1 VSDADRRER
10 TRHESSTRCNAARA
24 VSLLFRS
31 ARVPARQKS
40 TAMPPRSVA
49 SFHEN
54 SRLHF
59 IGSWRAR
66 YEAFLDAKGVDDD
79 DFSSP
84 PRVVMHVDMD
94 CFFAACATRD
104 RPDLANIP
112 VAVSWGTSTSRRGEI
127 SSCNYEARRFGVAA
141 GQDVFAA
148 TTKCP
153 DLLVVPYDFETIER
167 VGLEV
172 YEILFAESKGRCVGV
187 SVDEAFLDADAVVGG
202 AERNGKDADKDAYER
217 AAETLRAKVYA
228 KTRCAC
234 SIGIGSNALLAR
246 MATRRAKPDGVF
258 RVRDEETKDFLATTA
273 ARDIPGFGRRAAEK
287 LATLGI
293 VTCEDARRARREDL
307 VETLGAKSA
316 ERLVRAARGVD
327 ETPWRVRPRR
337 KTVGAQMS
345 WGVRCA
351 DDDVAIDFVRQLAR
365 EVSQRMQKLKIVAS
379 KTTLKLWRAIA
390 DAPPS
395 AKHPQGHGAC
405 DVLTRTRPMKS
416 ATNDADEIADAA
428 IATMRELRA
437 AATMIRG
444 LGVSCSKL
452 DDAPS
457 AATARRQPTLSQ
469 MFRTGDREK
478 NATEAKT
485 NDAEEEDIAETESE
499 RDDDDEDEDV
509 ARTQSQLLQNDCDV
523 ALFNDSQAEMDSD
536 RTKALRAAYA
546 AAARRYAWQRHE
558 LARLRPGKRRR
569 ETISQDEYAARA
581 VAASADVVIAH
592 ARRAFVR
599 DGESGLRAF
608 TNEARALCRS
618 QELLP
623 ERFGG
628 QGASFAAAW
637 LHRVDAVE
645 AVVFSA

>member
-1 VSDADRRER
+1 
-10 TRHESSTRCNAARA
+10 
-24 VSLLFRS
+24 
-31 ARVPARQKS
+31 
-40 TAMPPRSVA
+40 MPPRDVA

-79 DFSSP
+79 DVSSP

-104 RPDLANIP
+104 RPDLANVP
-112 VAVSWGTSTSRRGEI
+112 VAVSWGTRGEI
-127 SSCNYEARRFGVAA
+127 SSCNYEARRLGVAA
-141 GQDVFAA
+141 GQGVFTA

-153 DLLVVPYDFETIER
+153 DLVVVPYDFETIER

-172 YEILFAESKGRCVGV
+172 YEILFEASKGRCVGV

-202 AERNGKDADKDAYER
+202 AEDADTDAYER

-258 RVRDEETKDFLATTA
+258 RVRDEETMDFLATTA

-287 LATLGI
+287 LATLRI

-379 KTTLKLWRAIA
+379 KTTLKLWRAVA

-469 MFRTGDREK
+469 MFRTGDRDK
-478 NATEAKT
+478 NATEAET
-485 NDAEEEDIAETESE
+485 NDAEEEEDIAETESE
-499 RDDDDEDEDV
+499 RDDDDDEDEDV

-536 RTKALRAAYA
+536 RTNALRAAYA

-569 ETISQDEYAARA
+569 ETLSQDEYAARA

>member
-1 VSDADRRER
+1 
-10 TRHESSTRCNAARA
+10 
-24 VSLLFRS
+24 
-31 ARVPARQKS
+31 
-40 TAMPPRSVA
+40 MPPRDVA

-153 DLLVVPYDFETIER
+153 DLVVVPYDFETIER

-258 RVRDEETKDFLATTA
+258 RVRDEETKDF
-273 ARDIPGFGRRAAEK
+273 
-287 LATLGI
+287 
-293 VTCEDARRARREDL
+293 
-307 VETLGAKSA
+307 
-316 ERLVRAARGVD
+316 
-327 ETPWRVRPRR
+327 
-337 KTVGAQMS
+337 
-345 WGVRCA
+345 
-351 DDDVAIDFVRQLAR
+351 
-365 EVSQRMQKLKIVAS
+365 
-379 KTTLKLWRAIA
+379 
-390 DAPPS
+390 
-395 AKHPQGHGAC
+395 
-405 DVLTRTRPMKS
+405 
-416 ATNDADEIADAA
+416 
-428 IATMRELRA
+428 
-437 AATMIRG
+437 
-444 LGVSCSKL
+444 
-452 DDAPS
+452 
-457 AATARRQPTLSQ
+457 
-469 MFRTGDREK
+469 
-478 NATEAKT
+478 
-485 NDAEEEDIAETESE
+485 
-499 RDDDDEDEDV
+499 
-509 ARTQSQLLQNDCDV
+509 
-523 ALFNDSQAEMDSD
+523 
-536 RTKALRAAYA
+536 
-546 AAARRYAWQRHE
+546 
-558 LARLRPGKRRR
+558 
-569 ETISQDEYAARA
+569 
-581 VAASADVVIAH
+581 
-592 ARRAFVR
+592 
-599 DGESGLRAF
+599 
-608 TNEARALCRS
+608 
-618 QELLP
+618 
-623 ERFGG
+623 
-628 QGASFAAAW
+628 
-637 LHRVDAVE
+637 
-645 AVVFSA
+645 